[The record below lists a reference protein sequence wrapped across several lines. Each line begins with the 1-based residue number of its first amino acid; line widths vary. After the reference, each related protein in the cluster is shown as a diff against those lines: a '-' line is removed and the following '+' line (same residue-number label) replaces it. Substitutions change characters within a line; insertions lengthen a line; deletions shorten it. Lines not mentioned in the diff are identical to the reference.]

1 MAPSRN
7 GLVSNTCERSPKG
20 RSTKGKLYIEML
32 FAVLQTQNISV
43 LLFIIVYDRIFGRL
57 YESFGVLKPRKK
69 SFLMDENSEMP
80 THGCVALCRKFYRDK
95 VTGAKISYLR
105 FPLEENLRKQWIHAV
120 RRDMGK
126 NFSDQ
131 IQTRFARG
139 TSRLKISRLLQR
151 TWCL

>member
-80 THGCVALCRKFYRDK
+80 TQAVFLCVGTQLLSRQSNWCQNILPPISTRRKPEKTVD
-95 VTGAKISYLR
+95 
-105 FPLEENLRKQWIHAV
+105 
-120 RRDMGK
+120 
-126 NFSDQ
+126 
-131 IQTRFARG
+131 
-139 TSRLKISRLLQR
+139 SRSEKGLGQEFL
-151 TWCL
+151 